1 MTAVTSLCALEEP
14 ASSTHVQVV
23 QSAAARRHGT
33 RQALT
38 SDDVKAEL
46 TQHPAAAALQ
56 CVEQLL
62 EWQKSTPMYRSILEG
77 DADSATIQA
86 KNASSRKRT

>member
-1 MTAVTSLCALEEP
+1 MLQPQECAALYM
-14 ASSTHVQVV
+14 QIM

-33 RQALT
+33 KQPLT
-38 SDDVKAEL
+38 SDDVKDEL

-62 EWQKSTPMYRSILEG
+62 EWRKSTPVYKAILEG
-77 DADSATIQA
+77 DDDSVTNPA
-86 KNASSRKRT
+86 KTASSRKRS